1 MGNLVNGQEENIN
14 IIDNIILAFKAT
26 ELHIKGLSNDITD
39 LLEYKMF
46 VLCLDNA
53 VELLFKFMIARREEI
68 LLYADEKTENVLKKY
83 NQAHKK
89 GFTKLEAFFQ
99 RYPMENDLHT
109 VSFSKAC
116 DFLKDYYQII
126 GETFASK
133 CKKLAQVRN
142 GFIHYSTTIR
152 YIDVVTFLHIYKKC
166 VCLFEEE
173 LKNKPVYDI
182 EALLADED
190 IGKIYYNMDIV
201 TYCNAK
207 KICKEAICR
216 NIFNNEIF
224 LHIVGFVIDNYNDEL
239 IDICPEDC
247 EKIESLFFQKYSKLY
262 GNNLKKKHEEFRE
275 VYKIMLDAEI
285 IYEDYEMYDDK
296 LSTLM
301 VTEWV
306 LEEIENRWDEMEQRR
321 RLACNKSVK
330 SVIQSMRRDY
340 EDDWWS

>member
-1 MGNLVNGQEENIN
+1 MHSKRDCSRCSNNDVCNFKTNKSSEE
-14 IIDNIILAFKAT
+14 L
-26 ELHIKGLSNDITD
+26 
-39 LLEYKMF
+39 
-46 VLCLDNA
+46 
-53 VELLFKFMIARREEI
+53 
-68 LLYADEKTENVLKKY
+68 
-83 NQAHKK
+83 
-89 GFTKLEAFFQ
+89 
-99 RYPMENDLHT
+99 ENDLHT